1 MLHIEIDGKKLVVE
15 EGAMVIEA
23 AEAAGIYIPRFCYHK
38 KLSVAANCRMCLVEV
53 ERVAKPVPACATPVT
68 EGMRVFTQ
76 SAKTVDA
83 QKGVMEFLL
92 INHPLDCPVCD
103 QGGECELQDLAVG
116 YGRDVSRF
124 QEAKRIVADK
134 DIGPLIATEMTRCI
148 HCTRCVRF
156 GQEIG
161 GIMEL
166 GATGRG
172 EHMRIG
178 TYIEA
183 SVDSELSGNMI
194 DLCPVGALTSKPY
207 RYTARP
213 WELVNKPSVSPHDCV
228 GANLDVQVRRNKVM
242 RILPRENE
250 AINEVWLSDRDRFS
264 YVALHGGERLK
275 APLVREG
282 DTWREVDWEIAI
294 DRAVDSLRGAI
305 SQHGPRAL
313 SALASPQL
321 TVEEGFLLQRLMRGL
336 GSDNIDHR
344 LRELDFRDDV
354 HAPLFPGLGQ
364 AIQAL
369 EQADAVL
376 LIGSNVRKEQPLLG
390 HRLRKAFLEGA
401 RVVAIN
407 PLDFPFVFD
416 LAAKAIVTPAA
427 MVETTA
433 RVALAVAR
441 RLHIE
446 LPPEMRALADVGPP
460 GAVEEAMAEVLCG
473 GRKRTILLGALAGT
487 HPQAAQLRGL
497 ARFIAR
503 ITQASC
509 GELPSGNGAG
519 AWLAGVLPHRGP
531 MGTPRATPGRPAADM
546 FDGSQKAFVLADVEP
561 VLDSQHGGQAR
572 RALEAAECV
581 IALSIFRGEALEYA
595 DIILPW
601 APYTETDGTFVNAE
615 GRFQSFRAAVP
626 PVAEARPG
634 WKILR
639 VLAERL
645 HVGGC
650 SLDSAAAILQE
661 LRATQRAESAA
672 PAPWTFV
679 PVARPASVLERVA
692 TVSLYDSDTIVRRA
706 EPLQRTADRPRPAAY
721 FPSADLAERGL
732 APGSLLMVTMG
743 TTTVRLEA
751 AVDERVPAGAVF
763 IPAALPE
770 TAALPLGGE
779 VTVGAV

>member
-76 SAKTVDA
+76 SAKTADA

-134 DIGPLIATEMTRCI
+134 DIGPLISTEMTRCI

-178 TYIEA
+178 TYVEA
-183 SVDSELSGNMI
+183 GVDSELSGNMI

-213 WELVNKPSVSPHDCV
+213 WELINKPSVSPHDCV
-228 GANLDVQVRRNKVM
+228 GTNLDVQVRRNKVM

-250 AINEVWLSDRDRFS
+250 AINEVWLADRDRFS

-275 APLVREG
+275 APLVRDG
-282 DTWREVDWEIAI
+282 GVWREVDWEIAL
-294 DRAVDSLRGAI
+294 DRATEGLRGAI
-305 SQHGPRAL
+305 GRHGPAAFA
-313 SALASPQL
+313 ALASAQL
-321 TVEEGFLLQRLMRGL
+321 TVEEGFLLQRLVRGL

-344 LRELDFRDDV
+344 LRELDFRDDTR
-354 HAPLFPGLGQ
+354 APLFPGLGQ
-364 AIQAL
+364 AIQDL
-369 EQADAVL
+369 ERVDAAL

-401 RVVAIN
+401 RIAAIN

-433 RVALAVAR
+433 RVAWAVAR
-441 RLHIE
+441 RMRIE
-446 LPPEMRALADVGPP
+446 LPAELRALTDVGAP
-460 GAVEEAMAEVLCG
+460 GTAEEAIAEVLCG
-473 GRKRTILLGALAGT
+473 GRRRAVLLGALAST
-487 HPQAAQLRGL
+487 HPQAAELRGL
-497 ARFIAR
+497 ARFIAQV
-503 ITQASC
+503 IQAPC
-509 GELPSGNGAG
+509 GELPCGNGAG

-531 MGTPRATPGRPAADM
+531 MGRSRATSGRPAAEM
-546 FDGSQKAFVLADVEP
+546 FDGSQKAFLLADVEP
-561 VLDSQHGGQAR
+561 VLDSRHGERAR
-572 RALEAAECV
+572 KAMEAADCV
-581 IALSIFRGEALEYA
+581 VALSIFRGEALDYA
-595 DIILPW
+595 DVVLPW

-615 GRFQSFRAAVP
+615 GRFQSFRAAIP

-645 HVGGC
+645 GVDGC

-661 LRATQRAESAA
+661 LRSIQRTEPA
-672 PAPWTFV
+672 PVAPWTFV
-679 PVARPASVLERVA
+679 PPARPASVLERVA

-721 FPSADLAERGL
+721 FPPADLAERGL
-732 APGSLLMVTMG
+732 APGSMLVVTMG

-751 AVDERVPAGAVF
+751 AADDRVPAGAVF

-770 TAALPLGGE
+770 TAALPLSGE